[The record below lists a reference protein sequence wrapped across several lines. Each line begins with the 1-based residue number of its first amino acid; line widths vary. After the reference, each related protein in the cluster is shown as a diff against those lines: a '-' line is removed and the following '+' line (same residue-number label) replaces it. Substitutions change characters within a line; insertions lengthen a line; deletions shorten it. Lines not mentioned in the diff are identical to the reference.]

1 MPEQTSSPSRYRS
14 STDSIPT
21 QFGRYS
27 NAVALI
33 VASRGTKKLASD
45 ACPSNTGN
53 IFVQTIVAVSVGNGA
68 CAGCRWSEKAN
79 KCKYAA
85 QSGSGTTHDHTPNQT
100 PARKRRR
107 TGTASTNASSPLGN
121 KYNWAP
127 VGASKRRRAPAQ
139 SESESEDGSDEDSEE
154 KSEPEPGRRKARSAP
169 VPDEF
174 KVWDGY
180 VYQRIGPKAGK

>member
-1 MPEQTSSPSRYRS
+1 M
-14 STDSIPT
+14 IPT

-27 NAVALI
+27 NGVALI
-33 VASRGTKKLASD
+33 VASRGTKKLASE

-79 KCKYAA
+79 RCKYAT
-85 QSGSGTTHDHTPNQT
+85 QSGSGTTHDQTPNQT
-100 PARKRRR
+100 PSGKRRR
-107 TGTASTNASSPLGN
+107 TGTASSNASSPVGN
-121 KYNWAP
+121 KYSWAP

-139 SESESEDGSDEDSEE
+139 SESDSEEDSGEDSEE
-154 KSEPEPGRRKARSAP
+154 ESEPERPRRKARSAP

-180 VYQRIGPKAGK
+180 VYQRIGAKAGK